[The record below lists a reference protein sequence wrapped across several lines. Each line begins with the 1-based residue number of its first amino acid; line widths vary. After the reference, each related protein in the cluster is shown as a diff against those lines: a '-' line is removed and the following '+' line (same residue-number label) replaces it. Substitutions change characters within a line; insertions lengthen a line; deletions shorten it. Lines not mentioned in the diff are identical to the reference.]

1 MPIQPINAIQQPSQT
16 RKFKLNP
23 VSSTGYGALAA
34 GTLSVIAASGK
45 KNKTHKFLGYLA
57 GALAFVHTGII
68 LGARFASQKFSA
80 KSAQNKIS

>member
-1 MPIQPINAIQQPSQT
+1 MPVQPINAIQPPSQT

-23 VSSTGYGALAA
+23 ESSTGYGALAA
-34 GTLSVIAASGK
+34 GTVSVVAASSK
-45 KNKTHKFLGYLA
+45 KIKTHKYLGYLA
-57 GALAFVHTGII
+57 GALAFIHTGII